1 MKRLSLIGL
10 GIVDERTVPLRGIDL
25 MEASDRV
32 FCEFFTSILE
42 EGSLS
47 RLEEIIG
54 KEIEILDREGIEEKE
69 LVMRSLEDADHVCL
83 LTAGDPL
90 TATTHQ
96 EIRLDALKKGYR
108 VDIIN
113 SGSIFTAAAGAAG
126 LQHYKF
132 GRTTTLAYPEGDY
145 FPTSPLDMILENSER
160 GLHTLVL
167 LDIQA
172 HNERYMT
179 APEGCDI
186 ILKMAEKSGTSSIG
200 PDDMVVGIARA
211 GREDQRVIYSRI
223 EDIRGMDLGGPPH
236 CLIIPG
242 KLHFMEEEVL
252 ELFRI

>member
-25 MEASDRV
+25 MKAADRI

-47 RLEEIIG
+47 RLEEIID
-54 KEIEILDREGIEEKE
+54 KKIEVLDREGIEEKE
-69 LVMRSLEDADHVCL
+69 IVMRSLEDVDHVCL
-83 LTAGDPL
+83 LTAGDPM

-96 EIRLDALKKGYR
+96 EIRMDAMKKGCR
-108 VDIIN
+108 VDILN
-113 SGSIFTAAAGAAG
+113 SGSIFTAAAGVAG

-145 FPTSPLDMILENSER
+145 FPTSPLDMILENRER

-200 PDDMVVGIARA
+200 PDAMVVGIARA
-211 GREDQRVIYSRI
+211 GREDQKILYASLGEI
-223 EDIRGMDLGGPPH
+223 KEMDLGGPPH

>member
-1 MKRLSLIGL
+1 MKRLSFIGL

-25 MEASDRV
+25 MKAADRV

-42 EGSLS
+42 GGSLS
-47 RLEEIIG
+47 RLEEIID
-54 KEIEILDREGIEEKE
+54 KKIEVLDREGIEEKE
-69 LVMRSLEDADHVCL
+69 IVMRSLEDVDHVCL

-96 EIRLDALKKGYR
+96 EIRLDAMKKGCR
-108 VDIIN
+108 VDILN
-113 SGSIFTAAAGAAG
+113 SGSIFTAAAGVAG

-145 FPTSPLDMILENSER
+145 FPTSPLDMILENRER

-200 PDDMVVGIARA
+200 PDTMLVAVLRA